1 MVDTI
6 VKKYTPSERRLEVKP
21 SAQPRYRVKK
31 VYEFERKVVTLD
43 PQISRKKY
51 LRA

>member
-6 VKKYTPSERRLEVKP
+6 VKRYPPSKHRLEANP

-31 VYEFERKVVTLD
+31 VYGFERRVVTLD
-43 PQISRKKY
+43 SQVCRKKY
-51 LRA
+51 RV